1 MEYITF
7 LSNIGAALVMGLA
20 IGIERQLRQHPAG
33 LRTNALV
40 CVGAAL
46 FVSLAVLTGDKDKPD
61 PVRMATYVVSGIG
74 FLGGGVILREGMNVK
89 GMNTAAT
96 LWCTGAIGTLA
107 GAGQILFALVAT
119 LVVLSLHI
127 CLRPVSHWID
137 TRVKKFEDVDTCYK
151 LHVVCQAKEEGL
163 VRSIVLR
170 HVNSHPKMNVHGIST
185 EDAGEGGHA
194 VVTAEIFSADR
205 NDRAL
210 QDVMSRL
217 NIEPSVKSVRWE
229 KG

>member
-1 MEYITF
+1 MNLLTF
-7 LSNIGAALVMGLA
+7 VENVGAALVMGVA
-20 IGIERQLRQHPAG
+20 IGLERQIRQHPAG
-33 LRTNALV
+33 LRTTALV

-46 FVSLAVLTGDKDKPD
+46 FVSLSALTEDKPD

-96 LWCTGAIGTLA
+96 LWCSGAIGAIAGSGQLLYALA
-107 GAGQILFALVAT
+107 GTVI
-119 LVVLSLHI
+119 VLSLHI
-127 CLRPVSHWID
+127 CLRPVSNWID
-137 TRVKKFEDVDTCYK
+137 ARQKKAIDVDTAYK
-151 LHVVCQAKEEGL
+151 LQVVCQGKEEGL

-170 HVNSHPKMNVHGIST
+170 HINSHPKMNVHGIST
-185 EDAGEGGHA
+185 QDSAEADQT
-194 VVTAEIFSADR
+194 VVVAEIFSADR

-217 NIEPSVKSVRWE
+217 NIEPGVKSVRWE